1 MIRIEVQQ
9 VQDKRLKGF
18 DYLIKKNIQKLVN
31 LTVKMLL

>member
-18 DYLIKKNIQKLVN
+18 DYLIKKKISKN
-31 LTVKMLL
+31 LSNSL